1 MSSPTI
7 KALLARISTAANSV
21 SSPSSLDNGYKTVY
35 VGKDQHP
42 VSISALDAVSAPAW
56 KKAAGF
62 DELSRVVFSLADTHE
77 VADLVALISQELP
90 IATNV
95 AFQEAHTESVA
106 IMKSA
111 FDIRNLL
118 IQKDPFN
125 TLILCEI
132 DWES

>member
-1 MSSPTI
+1 MAPVTNEQKLTTTPKILTTANNSTNIMSSPTI

-42 VSISALDAVSAPAW
+42 VSISALDEVSAPAW

-77 VADLVALISQELP
+77 VADLVSGSSHGICCHHEERL
-90 IATNV
+90 
-95 AFQEAHTESVA
+95 
-106 IMKSA
+106 
-111 FDIRNLL
+111 
-118 IQKDPFN
+118 
-125 TLILCEI
+125 
-132 DWES
+132 